1 MQSFLKFLMFSA
13 LLVFLIPANLYR
25 AVFLNILVEI
35 SFFVYIYL
43 LVNQKIKPPKFTWIL
58 VAFSIFTLVSS
69 MAVAFSLEPA
79 KSFWG
84 TPLRSLGGGLFAQ
97 LHYFLF
103 FVILVSVFDKK
114 EEYLKLLKFFVLI
127 GTAITF
133 YGLFERFYLEQA
145 RVDSLFGNPIYF
157 GIFSLFVL
165 FLNIYF
171 FLAEKIKSL
180 KIFYS
185 VAALIAISGVYLSL
199 SRGPLLGLGIA
210 IFLSLPFLISGLFK
224 KIKTLYPKFNA
235 RITSV
240 VIMLFLILLSAGSYQ
255 LLRDNYMVRRFENLF
270 KMSAS
275 DASALNRLASW
286 KIALKAVKDRP
297 ILGWGQENFDL
308 AYYKYYD
315 PQFLSNISDET
326 WFDRAHNN
334 FLDIASTVG
343 LAGVVAYLFIWF
355 AAAMALFIL
364 FRRGDKKEGI
374 VFSALLIAYFISSIF
389 FFDSI
394 IVFLPFIL
402 VLAFIS
408 LLSPGQDI
416 AIKTGWLKK
425 SENRKVVLGAVFA
438 LAAIGIFVN
447 FQIAKAS
454 FYYYKIK
461 FDESKDFNEL
471 VYSYEKLSSIKP
483 TIFEAEANYSFA
495 RIITKNKIDNND
507 LGKYTKKSFEKL
519 NELTEKHPL
528 DIRPYYYGAQV
539 DLLDFNLSESDE
551 SLAKAG
557 DLLKKAIKIAP
568 SRQDLYM
575 DLAQVEMSR
584 KDYQGATLS
593 MEKARDLNPKYY
605 KPHFYLS
612 VLYALS
618 GQGNLVEKEFGI
630 TRDTI
635 GINYKKEDI
644 GNMIFLADYFINS
657 KNYFRAIDILESVLR
672 LEGGNIPVRKK
683 VAALYA
689 EIGHWDPAKRH
700 TEIILD
706 LVGESEK
713 REVEN
718 FLKYLNDKMK

>member
-25 AVFLNILVEI
+25 AVFFNVLVEV

-58 VAFSIFTLVSS
+58 ATFSIFTLVSGL
-69 MAVAFSLEPA
+69 AAAFSLEPT

-103 FVILVSVFDKK
+103 FIILASVFDKK

-127 GTAITF
+127 GTAITS
-133 YGLFERFYLEQA
+133 YGLFERFYLGQA

-157 GIFSLFVL
+157 GVFSLFVL
-165 FLNIYF
+165 FSNIYF
-171 FLAEKIKSL
+171 LLTEKGL

-185 VAALIAISGVYLSL
+185 IAALTAIGGVYLSL

-210 IFLSLPFLISGLFK
+210 VLISLPFLISELFK
-224 KIKTLYPKFNA
+224 KIKTRYPKFNA
-235 RITSV
+235 GIASV
-240 VIMLFLILLSAGSYQ
+240 AIIFFLILLFVGSYQ
-255 LLRDNYMVRRFENLF
+255 LLKDNYMVRRFENLF
-270 KMSAS
+270 KMSTS

-308 AYYKYYD
+308 AYYKHYD

-374 VFSALLIAYFISSIF
+374 VCSALLIAYFISSIF

-394 IVFLPFIL
+394 VVFLPFIL

-408 LLSPGQDI
+408 LLSSGQDI
-416 AIKTGWLKK
+416 AIKIGWLKK
-425 SENRKVVLGAVFA
+425 SENRKAVIGAVFV

-461 FDESKDFNEL
+461 FDKSKDFNEL
-471 VYSYEKLSSIKP
+471 VYSYEKISSIKP
-483 TIFEAEANYSFA
+483 AIFEAEANYSFA
-495 RIITKNKIDNND
+495 RIITKNKIDDND
-507 LGKYTKKSFEKL
+507 LGKYAKKSSEKL
-519 NELTEKHPL
+519 NKLAGKHLL

-539 DLLDFNLSESDE
+539 DLLDFNLNENSE
-551 SLAKAG
+551 SLAKAKN
-557 DLLKKAIKIAP
+557 LLEKAIKIAP
-568 SRQDLYM
+568 NRQDLYM
-575 DLAQVEMSR
+575 DLAQIEMSGQ
-584 KDYQGATLS
+584 DYQSAILN
-593 MEKARDLNPKYY
+593 MEKARDLNPSYY

-618 GQGNLVEKEFGI
+618 GQSDLVEKEFGI
-630 TRDTI
+630 TRDVI
-635 GINYKKEDI
+635 GINYEKEDI
-644 GNMIFLADYFINS
+644 DNMIFLADYFINY
-657 KNYFRAIDILESVLR
+657 KNYLRAIDILESVLR
-672 LEGGNIPVRKK
+672 LDGGNIPVRKK
-683 VAALYA
+683 VVALYA
-689 EIGHWDPAKRH
+689 EIGHWEPAKRH
-700 TEIILD
+700 AEIILG
-706 LVGESEK
+706 LVGESGK
-713 REVEN
+713 NEVGN
-718 FLKYLNDKMK
+718 FLKYLESKMK